1 TYRSTIHF
9 EDLHATLRSR
19 FEADQRAAPHRR
31 ILQRGI
37 PQAPTLPSA
46 ASGLLFGERHHRC
59 RGRPFE
65 DHQQARTARHSR
77 KRRTVDRLAPEEI
90 RRRDGTLVLVRSH
103 AHPLTRSHSQL
114 RQHLLD
120 VVRAG
125 IAACDPAMLTSGALA
140 DAPPGERYR
149 CVAAGKA
156 ARAMAWG
163 AAG

>member
-1 TYRSTIHF
+1 NLDSRFARRLHWTYRSTVHL

-31 ILQRGI
+31 ILQRRI
-37 PQAPTLPSA
+37 PQAPTLPST
-46 ASGLLFGERHHRC
+46 ASGLLFGERHYGC

-77 KRRTVDRLAPEEI
+77 KRRTVDRLAPEEV
-90 RRRDGTLVLVRSH
+90 RRRDRAVVLVGSQ

-125 IAACDPAMLTSGALA
+125 IAACDPALLTHRALA
-140 DAPPGERYR
+140 DAPPGERYL
-149 CVAAGKA
+149 C
-156 ARAMAWG
+156 
-163 AAG
+163 